1 MTGYALTF
9 ESKGS
14 LLYVTVEGRNSRE
27 NTIAYLE
34 DIVAECGRRRC
45 PYVLIEERLVGPR
58 LGAFDVFDIAS
69 RQGRPLVEPIRAIA
83 FVDVHAESDM
93 MKFAEDV
100 AVNRGIP
107 VRMFASVA
115 EAESWLATQPS
126 EHGRREE

>member
-1 MTGYALTF
+1 MGYSLTF
-9 ESKGS
+9 EEKVG
-14 LLYVTVEGRNSRE
+14 LLHVVVEGRNSRE

-34 DIVAECGRRRC
+34 EVVNECGRRQC
-45 PYVLIEERLVGPR
+45 PYVLIEERLVGPQ

-83 FVDVHAESDM
+83 YVDVNAGADM

-107 VRMFASVA
+107 VRMFTSVA
-115 EAESWLATQPS
+115 EAERWLASQPT
-126 EHGRREE
+126 GNG